1 MNDITLTPPSAASVN
16 HQSNLA
22 EYGAAGNPVFGGLGG
37 QFARVRQFLA
47 QPAVAR
53 ALPLLGLV
61 GLVGAAALLWT
72 ILSAPD
78 QRVLAER
85 MADADKAAV
94 AQLLD
99 TSGIAYSFAGDTG
112 ALMVDEGQYH
122 TARMALASAGL
133 PKSAPDGDS
142 MLTNL
147 PMGASRAVEGE
158 KLRMAREMDLAR
170 TIEAMDA
177 VESARVHL
185 ALDAPSAFI
194 RNRNTPTA
202 SVMLKLAGGQA
213 ISEGQVQAIVHLVA
227 ASVPGMAAQAVSV
240 VDQNGKLLSAD
251 SDDAAASQQSRIQN
265 DVEDRYRQSLASLL
279 TPILGAGNF
288 TAEVSADL
296 IFDEKQATRETY
308 PADDTRVARE
318 QGSWSADNA
327 SASGAGYGVP
337 GAISN
342 QAPPAAVPGTTP
354 QGVPAIPGPPI
365 SGEAVTATDPKR
377 TSETFSRDFQLGRE
391 ISVTRNATGTVR
403 RISVA
408 VALRNTNP
416 KKPRTAAE
424 IAAIENLV
432 KSAVGFDAARGDQVA
447 ITARNF
453 AETKSPE
460 TSITDAP
467 WMASL
472 IRNGS
477 ALLVILV
484 LLFGIGRPLMKR
496 RAAARA
502 RAEASQAQ
510 ERAALGQDISSA
522 LAQAQ
527 PLDPD
532 QPISLDMI
540 SRAPSYVQRAQ
551 LVRQFVR
558 QNPDHA
564 ALVMRDLLADAG
576 AKS

>member
-1 MNDITLTPPSAASVN
+1 MNDVTLTPPPAALVNSAA
-16 HQSNLA
+16 NLPG
-22 EYGAAGNPVFGGLGG
+22 YGAAGNPAFGGLGN
-37 QFARVRQFLA
+37 QFARMRLFLA

-53 ALPLLGLV
+53 TLPLLGLV
-61 GLVGAAALLWT
+61 ALVAAAALLWM
-72 ILSAPD
+72 ILSAPN
-78 QRVLAER
+78 QRMLSER

-99 TSGIAYSFAGDTG
+99 SSGIAYSFAADTG
-112 ALMVDEGQYH
+112 ALMVDETQYH
-122 TARMALASAGL
+122 AARMALASAGL
-133 PKSAPDGDS
+133 PKSAPDADS
-142 MLTNL
+142 MLANL

-170 TIEAMDA
+170 TIEAIDA

-202 SVMLKLAGGQA
+202 SVMIKLAGGQA
-213 ISEGQVQAIVHLVA
+213 IGEGQVRAIVHLVA

-240 VDQNGKLLSAD
+240 VDQNGKLLS
-251 SDDAAASQQSRIQN
+251 SDGENSAASQQSRIQN
-265 DVEDRYRQSLASLL
+265 DVEGRYRQALASLL
-279 TPILGAGNF
+279 TPVLGAGNF
-288 TAEVSADL
+288 IAEVSADL
-296 IFDEKQATRETY
+296 LFDEKQATRETY
-308 PADDTRVARE
+308 PADDSRVARE

-327 SASGAGYGVP
+327 LASGGGYGVP

-342 QAPPAAVPGTTP
+342 QVPPAAVPSTTP
-354 QGVPAIPGPPI
+354 QAIPPI

-416 KKPRTAAE
+416 KKPRSAAE
-424 IAAIENLV
+424 IATIENLV
-432 KSAVGFDAARGDQVA
+432 KSAVGFDATRGDQVA

-453 AETKSPE
+453 ADTKLPE
-460 TSITDAP
+460 SSITDAP
-467 WMASL
+467 WMSSL

-484 LLFGIGRPLMKR
+484 LLFGIGRPLLKR
-496 RAAARA
+496 RSAARA
-502 RAEASQAQ
+502 KSDAEAA
-510 ERAALGQDISSA
+510 EIRTALGQDISNA
-522 LAQAQ
+522 LAQTI

-540 SRAPSYVQRAQ
+540 SRAPSYAQRAQ
-551 LVRQFVR
+551 MVRQFVR

-564 ALVMRDLLADAG
+564 ALVVRDLLADTG